1 MKVTVAENEEKKT
14 KQKTNKKEK
23 WFYLLTLPLLLSE
36 STILNIKTFVH
47 CWSKYL
53 DLKVNNSWKSFKVYL
68 WSWTPLVTHTSR
80 SPQTS
85 IYIRAKPRS
94 GALVSLFS
102 SPSLYLIKTVMKL
115 FSTGCR
121 RVSSRGFSRPGVGE
135 GDEVWNLG
143 TMFSQLARR
152 STRMSVSGIFK

>member
-1 MKVTVAENEEKKT
+1 MI
-14 KQKTNKKEK
+14 
-23 WFYLLTLPLLLSE
+23 YLLTLPLLLSE

-53 DLKVNNSWKSFKVYL
+53 GLKVNNSWKSFKVYL

-115 FSTGCR
+115 FSIGCR
-121 RVSSRGFSRPGVGE
+121 RVSSRGFRDQAGSWGGRRGLEPGDDVLSTCKAINTH
-135 GDEVWNLG
+135 V
-143 TMFSQLARR
+143 SQRYL
-152 STRMSVSGIFK
+152 